1 MSRSILVMGE
11 SGAGK
16 TTSLRNLDPK
26 TTFIIDC
33 DRKGL
38 SWRGWKKQYNKANK
52 NYMQTSKIGTIESLI
67 QHINGQDLSYVKV
80 LVIDTLNMI
89 IVDDEMAR
97 MREKN
102 YDKWVDLAQCVWNLI
117 TDIQLLR
124 DDLTV
129 VCMAHTQTD
138 RDDSGYYFTRMKTSG
153 KKLDKLVPESKF
165 TTVLVAKAADGKYV
179 FETQSNHST
188 AKSPLGCFTDRE
200 IDNDMVKVIDTLTKY
215 EEE

>member
-89 IVDDEMAR
+89 MVDDEMAR